1 MESFLY
7 LCVTVKYIMNRRV
20 YYLIIL
26 LVGLLSCSS
35 LCGQENYFFKQISV
49 RDGLTQSTVRT
60 TFYDSKGFLWI
71 GTGSGINRFDTHDL
85 KCYQNSATQP
95 NVLPSNLIQ
104 FIIEDNENNLWVG
117 TDAGLAQYNY
127 TDDRFEQIELV
138 KGEAIHF
145 RSAYSTPTG
154 VFFGGIGELYY
165 YSYEQAEIV
174 RLSLNFN
181 SDEPF
186 KDIVLF
192 IAPRDDRSFYIGT
205 RRDGLWLYYPST
217 HKMSKAR
224 FCVEKEI
231 VAYHVD
237 LLGQLWLSPYGEG
250 VQVYSATGEL
260 IQNYTTENS
269 ELSSNIVLD
278 IEDRANEVWLATDGA
293 GISIVNQV
301 TDSISIINHIPGD
314 VNSFPVSSIL
324 SLYKDSK
331 DNMWAG
337 SVRGGLIGVRK
348 VFMKSYADV
357 VPHNTQG
364 LTEKTV
370 LSLYEDNDGILW
382 IGTDGGGVNSFNPSS
397 GKFTHYDSTIPDKV
411 ASITHY
417 DSRHLLLSMFG
428 KGLYLFNK
436 QTGVKK
442 PLPIID
448 KPLSERFL
456 YSGVAVNGA
465 SVSTDSIYLF
475 ADQVYLFKPS
485 LINSDKPLEPQFPS
499 RKVSSFQQIKSSFS
513 SVFYLSNIKTVFE
526 FNYREKSLIA
536 VFSAVGNEKIQA
548 IAEGEENELWIGT
561 NEGLYHLNLK
571 EDKTTRIDTRLFH
584 EITSL
589 LYHSTTGLWIG
600 AQASLLNYQ
609 PQTGAFNLVG
619 ESNGAMY
626 NEYLAKPTLVS
637 SANRV
642 YLGGVLGLLEID
654 DDIDL
659 QNKELPRLSL
669 SALTV
674 NGVSSLD
681 KIEEG
686 KIKIPS
692 SYSSLALRV
701 LSKEEDIFRERAYR
715 YYING
720 LERDL
725 IESKDNSL
733 LLYALPIGKYDISV
747 SCTTKDG
754 SWLAPVKL
762 LHIVVTPPWW
772 RSSFAIV
779 VWALVV
785 VGLWIG
791 VYFLNKR
798 RREQKL
804 LEYKQQEIQQR
815 NEERIRFLIN
825 ISHELRTPLTLI
837 YAPLKRI
844 LQELNKDSSHYQE
857 LFSVFR
863 QTKEM
868 RDLINMILDMRRLE
882 MRDHS
887 LVKDKVYLPHFIAQ
901 FLLAFKS
908 ESEAKEIDIIE
919 EIACNS
925 VVELDKAKC
934 EIILSNLVMNA
945 LKFTPSDST
954 LVLRIYSRDSFLRFE
969 VIDEGIGLSE
979 EDLKSVFTR
988 FYQGEHTIKG
998 SGIGLSYAK
1007 ELVEVQGGEIGAF
1020 NNETNGATFWF
1031 EVPLV
1036 ESDEEVEAW
1045 LLTNVV
1051 KLSQDNQL
1059 EANLSIEL
1067 SLDLALYSLAIV
1079 EDDDDMRQ
1087 FLHNLF
1093 VDRFKSVTVY
1103 SNGKEALEGIS
1114 KSPVELV
1121 LSDVMM
1127 PYMDGYELC
1136 KRIKESLAISHIPVI
1151 LLTARADTQSEHIGY
1166 KVGADAYLA
1175 KPFDPD
1181 LLLSLMRNLLF
1192 TREQIRKQSLNSDQV
1207 LDSVE
1212 ATFSP
1217 SDEQFIDELNSIIN
1231 ENIGDPDLDVAFI
1244 TQEIGMSRAS
1254 LYNKLKAI
1262 GGVGVNDYIISCRI
1276 HKASTLLVSTDSTIG
1291 EISDLLGFSNQRYF
1305 STVFKQVKGVSPT
1318 QFRKQFK

>member
-1 MESFLY
+1 MDSFLY
-7 LCVTVKYIMNRRV
+7 LCITVKSIMNRRI
-20 YYLIIL
+20 YYLVL
-26 LVGLLSCSS
+26 FLVGLLSCSS
-35 LCGQENYFFKQISV
+35 LWGQENYFFKQISV
-49 RDGLTQSTVRT
+49 REGLTQSTVRAT
-60 TFYDSKGFLWI
+60 LYDSKGFLWI

-85 KCYQNSATQP
+85 KCYQNSATNP
-95 NVLPSNLIQ
+95 KVLPSNLIQ
-104 FIIEDNENNLWVG
+104 FIIEDYENNLWVG
-117 TDAGLAQYNY
+117 TDAGVAQYNY
-127 TDDRFEQIELV
+127 TEDSFEPIELAND
-138 KGEAIHF
+138 KPIHL
-145 RSAYSTPTG
+145 RSAYSTPNG
-154 VFFGGIGELYY
+154 VFFGGIGELYS
-165 YSYEQAEIV
+165 YSYEQDEIT
-174 RLSLNFN
+174 RLSLNYN
-181 SDEPF
+181 SDEAF

-192 IAPRDDRSFYIGT
+192 IAPRDTESYYVGT
-205 RRDGLWLYYPST
+205 RRDGLWLYYPET
-217 HKMSKAR
+217 HKIRRAR
-224 FCVEKEI
+224 FCTEKEI

-237 LLGQLWLSPYGEG
+237 LAGQLWISPYGEG

-260 IQNYTTENS
+260 IRNYTTENS
-269 ELSSNIVLD
+269 KLSSNIVLD
-278 IEDRANEVWLATDGA
+278 IADRANEVWLATDGA
-293 GISIVNQV
+293 GISIINQE

-324 SLYKDSK
+324 SLYRDSK

-370 LSLYEDNDGILW
+370 LSLYEDKEGVLW
-382 IGTDGGGVNSFNPSS
+382 VGTDGGGVNGFNPST

-417 DSRHLLLSMFG
+417 DSQHLLLSMFG

-436 QTGVKK
+436 ETGVKK
-442 PLPIID
+442 PLNIIG
-448 KPLSERFL
+448 KSLSERFF

-465 SVSTDSIYLF
+465 SVNRDSIYLF

-485 LINSDKPLEPQFPS
+485 LINSEEPLQPQFPN
-499 RKVSSFQQIKSSFS
+499 RKVTSFQQIKSSYN
-513 SVFYLSNIKTVFE
+513 SVFYLSSVKTVFE
-526 FNYREKSLIA
+526 FNYKERSLTSI
-536 VFSAVGNEKIQA
+536 FTAVGNEKIQA
-548 IAEGEENELWIGT
+548 IAEGDQNELWIGT
-561 NEGLYHLNLK
+561 NEGLYHLNIR
-571 EDKTTRIDTRLFH
+571 EDKITRIETRLFH

-589 LYHSTTGLWIG
+589 LYHPTTGLWIG
-600 AQASLLNYQ
+600 AQASLINYQ
-609 PQTGAFNLVG
+609 PRTGAFNLVG

-637 SANRV
+637 STNRI

-654 DDIDL
+654 AEIDL

-681 KIEEG
+681 EIKEG

-692 SYSSLALRV
+692 SYSSLSLRV

-733 LLYALPIGKYDISV
+733 LLYSLPVGKYDVSV

-754 SWLAPVKL
+754 SWLEPVRL

-772 RSSFAIV
+772 RSSLAIV
-779 VWALVV
+779 VWVFIAIA
-785 VGLWIG
+785 LWIG
-791 VYFLNKR
+791 LYRLNKR

-804 LEYKQQEIQQR
+804 LDYQQQEILQR

-844 LQELNKDSSHYQE
+844 LQELDKKSSHYQE
-857 LFSVFR
+857 LLSVFR

-887 LVKDKVYLPHFIAQ
+887 LDKDKVYLPHFISQ
-901 FLLAFKS
+901 FLGDFKS
-908 ESEAKEIDIIE
+908 EFEAKEIAIIE
-919 EIACNS
+919 EIDCNTI
-925 VVELDKAKC
+925 VELDKGKC
-934 EIILSNLVMNA
+934 EMILSNLVMNA

-954 LVLRIYSRDSFLRFE
+954 IVLRIYTRDSFLRFE
-969 VIDEGIGLSE
+969 VVDEGIGLTQ
-979 EDLKSVFTR
+979 EDLNSVFTR

-1020 NNETNGATFWF
+1020 NNATNGATFWF
-1031 EVPLV
+1031 EIPLI
-1036 ESDEEVEAW
+1036 ESNEEVEAW
-1045 LLTNVV
+1045 LVSNVV
-1051 KLSQDNQL
+1051 KLSKDNQL
-1059 EANLSIEL
+1059 EANLDIEL
-1067 SLDLALYSLAIV
+1067 SLDLSLYSLAIV
-1079 EDDDDMRQ
+1079 EDDDEMRL
-1087 FLHNLF
+1087 FLQNLF
-1093 VDRFKSVTVY
+1093 VNRFKSVAVY

-1114 KSPVELV
+1114 KNQVELV

-1136 KRIKESLAISHIPVI
+1136 KSIKESLAISHIPVI
-1151 LLTARADTQSEHIGY
+1151 LLTARADTRSEHIGY

-1192 TREQIRKQSLNSDQV
+1192 TREQIRKQSLNSDRI

-1212 ATFSP
+1212 VTFSP
-1217 SDEQFIDELNSIIN
+1217 SDEQFINKLNSIIN
-1231 ENIGDPDLDVAFI
+1231 ENIGDPNLDVAFI

-1276 HKASTLLVSTDSTIG
+1276 HKATDILVSTDRTIG
-1291 EISDLLGFSNQRYF
+1291 EISDLLGFNNQRYF
-1305 STVFKQVKGVSPT
+1305 STVFKQVKGVSPS